1 MSQTLTLAIP
11 DYMAAPKVCSTEQH
25 RNCCKLVR
33 NLDSQGIS
41 VDQAKTTEVGTQM
54 FKKASSWL

>member
-1 MSQTLTLAIP
+1 MSQTLTLAIS
-11 DYMAAPKVCSTEQH
+11 DYMAVPKMCSAEQH

-33 NLDSQGIS
+33 NLDSQGTL
-41 VDQAKTTEVGTQM
+41 VDQAETTGVGTQI